1 MCAAATDGNLQSCP
15 VLHTGLAGSV
25 FDATNLQAVVIA
37 FDMPHAADPRNLHP
51 ADNLVIG
58 VIAVL
63 VNKQLVESSLAL
75 LA

>member
-1 MCAAATDGNLQSCP
+1 MEICNLAP
-15 VLHTGLAGSV
+15 FFIPALPEV
-25 FDATNLQAVVIA
+25 FSDATNRQAVVIA